1 MEKKEILKAI
11 LEAAKKADI
20 EVEVHEMK
28 IDDLYKYLNK
38 KEESLNKNGCYLKV
52 EKNGEY
58 YETRINNM
66 NTKEVLASIGAIIEG
81 VEKKAGIP
89 RAVILSVLLQAV
101 MED

>member
-1 MEKKEILKAI
+1 MEKNEILKAI

-28 IDDLYKYLNK
+28 IDDLNK

-66 NTKEVLASIGAIIEG
+66 NTEEVIVSIGAIIEG
-81 VEKKAGIP
+81 LEKKAGIP
-89 RAVILSVLLQAV
+89 RAVILSTLLQAV